1 MRTAWIGLLTLVASI
16 SASRGAVVYLDDG
29 QELVAEVSRV
39 TPSGVTLQIDDAAG
53 TVTSV
58 PLNRVKWVE
67 FETTPDWD
75 AAEVAFSVGKFE
87 EAGRLFTAIAADR
100 QSNYYP
106 VPGNLSSMAILRIL
120 ECHRRLLN
128 GERVASV
135 AERIRKELNSLPPH
149 LREFSREDRAWI
161 AAGTEKWEEVV
172 AIGEEVTL
180 GNTELYY
187 LAGLAHVALGNT
199 EEALDGFT
207 QAYSLGFGSHPAI
220 ARISLQK
227 AAEILYSL
235 GDEQRLPEL
244 KAQLKIYQEL
254 YGSGKLWD
262 GAPPRFSEIAISDL
276 ETMEISLEEEE
287 LVIPPLPELPP
298 KESRDWLLAYEL
310 KNRAY
315 VVGQGAFAPLTFE
328 NAPPGPGKQG
338 NDLVFTGAESLGKS
352 GFAINAN
359 VTRVRIVFIPESGD
373 GSLLR
378 AGKPGMGWE
387 IYLEGGQAFLAW
399 SVKTDGPVETI
410 ALGPVSLRGQT
421 ELVLNVVGSQ
431 KIVRGRVSPQAAQEL
446 GKVSSPI
453 ASKDKATVV
462 ISPGK
467 GIHDLV
473 RPRFKGVIR
482 HLSVGFAKS
491 GQDMNAAEAKM
502 FGKRVVLAVPA
513 EEG

>member
-1 MRTAWIGLLTLVASI
+1 MRTTWIGMLALVVSL
-16 SASRGAVVYLDDG
+16 SASYGAVVYLEDG
-29 QELVAEVSRV
+29 QELVAGV
-39 TPSGVTLQIDDAAG
+39 TLVTQSGVTLQIDDAAG

-58 PLNRVKWVE
+58 PLNKVRWIE

-106 VPGNLSSMAILRIL
+106 VPGNLSSMAMLRIL

-128 GERVASV
+128 GERVASM
-135 AERIRKELNSLPPH
+135 AERVRKELNSLPPH
-149 LREFSREDRAWI
+149 LRAFSREDRAWI

-199 EEALDGFT
+199 EKALDGFT

-254 YGSGKLWD
+254 YGSGKLWE
-262 GAPPRFSEIAISDL
+262 GAPPRFSEIASSDL
-276 ETMEISLEEEE
+276 DTMEISLEEEE

-298 KESRDWLLAYEL
+298 KENRDWVLAFEL

-315 VVGQGAFAPLTFE
+315 VVGEGAFTAFTSE
-328 NAPPGPGKQG
+328 NAPPPPGKRG
-338 NDLVFTGAESLGKS
+338 DEMVFTGAESLAKG
-352 GFAINAN
+352 GIALNAN
-359 VTRVRIVFIPESGD
+359 VTLIRIVFIPESGD
-373 GSLLR
+373 GILFK
-378 AGKPGMGWE
+378 AGKPGMGME
-387 IYLEGGQAFLAW
+387 IYLKGGQAYLGW
-399 SVKTDGPVETI
+399 STSAEAPVQTI
-410 ALGPVSLRGQT
+410 ALGPVSLRTQT
-421 ELVLNVVGSQ
+421 ELILNIVASQ
-431 KIVRGRVSPQAAQEL
+431 KVVRGRISPQAGQEF
-446 GKVSSPI
+446 GRVSGGI
-453 ASKDKATVV
+453 ASKEKTSLV
-462 ISPGK
+462 IAPGN
-467 GIHDLV
+467 GIQDLGL
-473 RPRFKGVIR
+473 PRFKGVIR
-482 HLSVGFAKS
+482 HLSFGL
-491 GQDMNAAEAKM
+491 
-502 FGKRVVLAVPA
+502 GKRGGDIGEAEIKMLGKRLVFSVP
-513 EEG
+513 EVQ